1 MKRKIC
7 GGAVALWLSLVGSI
21 SAQAQIT
28 AEGTYDTDKWLRR
41 DSSVGLRIAG
51 ASEGRLAVFLDSTD
65 VTDLLRRRGDVWLY
79 RSELLPLPVGETEW
93 VIWQVGPGG
102 WQEVARIPL
111 KVLRK
116 SGLETREQE
125 LRLDLQ
131 GQSDLDAGGTMP
143 APKEERLTAQIDLQQ
158 RASLKGVSIRLA
170 ANLLGVSEIE
180 QALRF
185 GERGERADRLDLSSW
200 GLSVTRGKGELGFGH
215 LSFGESRQLIDGF
228 SSRGATL
235 RLPLGSTVDL
245 RVAALNGSAIVG
257 WDNFLGLSR
266 SRHQVLAGSLGVE
279 LLPKTPGAMRLE
291 GTFLDGSLL
300 PLADFNRGEV
310 TDREESDG
318 WSLRV
323 QTATPAQRFR
333 LDAAVAESRFTNP
346 TDPFLAQGEE
356 LVEVERETR
365 GARYGDLSWVILRRQ
380 QPDTKAFEVAV
391 DLRHQRVE
399 PQYRTVAAFLQSDR
413 QETAGD
419 LRFAWGGSLAQ
430 VSWSSSRDNLDD
442 LASVLTTRTRQGAW
456 SFNLPFSEWSGD
468 ESSSPW
474 WPVFTLT
481 GQRIHQKG
489 DDIPVNGGFSA
500 SHIPDQISFNHQAG
514 LQWSGSGWS
523 LGATASSSEQDNR
536 QPGRENA
543 DFLQRGYGLTV
554 TTTPLERLDL
564 GFDLRH
570 EEQEN
575 LAQQEDRVS
584 RSAGLTWSL
593 RLPARQV
600 LSGSF
605 SWTESRTDPGIRVSE
620 DLLGDAQW
628 AWSFERRQRVHG
640 WSGQLFLRW
649 AYQQSDATDF
659 LFAFDEHRI
668 GWKVTGGF
676 TMSLF

>member
-7 GGAVALWLSLVGSI
+7 VGAVALWLSLLGSI
-21 SAQAQIT
+21 STQAQMSVQGI
-28 AEGTYDTDKWLRR
+28 YDTDKWLRR
-41 DSSVGLRIAG
+41 DAQVGVRISG
-51 ASEGRLAVFLDSTD
+51 DLEGRLAFFLGSTD

-79 RSELLPLPVGETEW
+79 RSELLPLPAGETEW
-93 VIWQVGPGG
+93 VIWQVGPDS
-102 WQEVARIPL
+102 WQEVGRVPL
-111 KVLRK
+111 KVLRR

-131 GQSDLDAGGTMP
+131 GLRDLDTGGTVP
-143 APKEERLTAQIDLQQ
+143 AEEEGRLTAQIDLQQ
-158 RASLKGVSIRLA
+158 RAALKGVSVRLA

-185 GERGERADRLDLSSW
+185 GDEGEQADRLDLSSW
-200 GLSVTRGKGELGFGH
+200 GLSVTKGKGELGVGH

-228 SSRGATL
+228 SSRGASL
-235 RLPLGSTVDL
+235 RLPLGQGVDL
-245 RVAALNGSAIVG
+245 RAAAMNGSAVVG
-257 WDNFLGLSR
+257 WNNFFGLSR

-279 LLPKTPGAMRLE
+279 LLPKTPGALRLE

-300 PLADFNRGEV
+300 PLSDFNRGEV
-310 TDREESDG
+310 TDREESEG

-346 TDPFLAQGEE
+346 TDPFLAQGQE

-380 QPDTKAFEVAV
+380 EPDTKSLEVAV

-419 LRFAWGGSLAQ
+419 LRFGWGGTLAQ
-430 VSWSSSRDNLDD
+430 VSWSSGRDNLDD
-442 LASVLTTRTRQGAW
+442 LDSVLTTRTRQGAW
-456 SFNLPFSEWSGD
+456 SFNLPFSELSPAKT
-468 ESSSPW
+468 SSPW
-474 WPVFTLT
+474 LPVFTLT
-481 GQRIHQKG
+481 GQRVHQEG
-489 DDIPVNGGFSA
+489 HDIPLNGGFSA
-500 SHIPDQISFNHQAG
+500 SHIPDQISLNHQAG

-523 LGATASSSEQDNR
+523 LGASASRSEQDNR
-536 QPGRENA
+536 QTGRENA
-543 DFLQRGYGLTV
+543 DFLQRGYGLTLS
-554 TTTPLERLDL
+554 TTPLDRLDL
-564 GFDLRH
+564 GFDLRR

-575 LAQQEDRVS
+575 QAQQEDRVS

-600 LSGSF
+600 FSGSF
-605 SWTESRTDPGIRVSE
+605 SWTESRTNPGIRESE

-628 AWSFERRQRVHG
+628 AWGFEGRQRLHG

-659 LFAFDEHRI
+659 LFAFDEHRT
-668 GWKVTGGF
+668 GWKVTSGF